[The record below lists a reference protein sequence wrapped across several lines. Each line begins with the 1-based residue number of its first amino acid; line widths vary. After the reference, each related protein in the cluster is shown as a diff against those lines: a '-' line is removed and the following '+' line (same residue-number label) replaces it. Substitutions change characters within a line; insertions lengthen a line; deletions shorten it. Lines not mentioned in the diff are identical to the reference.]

1 MKRLKTALPALLF
14 TFVSAALFAKE
25 KVSAPLEIT
34 ILHINDHHSHLEPE
48 EIEITINGVKT
59 KTHIGGY
66 PELVHQIKEIK
77 KTAKNPITLHSG
89 DALTGT
95 LYFTLFAGKADAEM
109 MNVTGFDFFTL
120 GNHEFDTGNEGLK
133 KFLDFLKVPVISSNV
148 TPDKSSI
155 LFGMWK
161 PYGILEVEGQK
172 VGVIGLD
179 TVKKTVDSSSPGKD
193 ITFTDEVK
201 TAQKYADGLKKQG
214 INKIILLSHGG
225 AEKNFEIAKK
235 VSGIDII
242 VTGDSHWL
250 FGVDGMK
257 ASCLPVRADYPMQ
270 FLSPAKEPVYVVEGW
285 EYSKLVGELNVQF
298 DEKGIVRSVKGNP
311 HVLMH
316 TDWFQRKDADGK
328 KYEPAGKEKADIIAA
343 LKKMPFIS
351 FPQADEEA
359 AAILTKYATEKQS
372 LGKEIVGTIQGE
384 AMPGGS
390 ANRIPNTANPRGSAA
405 TRFVAETMLSEIKN
419 LGKGNIDFTIQN
431 SGGVRAD
438 IFPGEVTFNDAYTFL
453 PFGNTLF
460 ITDVTGA
467 EVKRIL
473 EDALSFSLEGGSTG
487 AFPYGA
493 GIRYEANQY
502 KDKAGNRLVK
512 VEVQNRMTGGW
523 EAIKDSAMYRLGTN
537 SYIAGGKDGYKTL
550 SEVVKARG
558 GEDMHLPDAESF
570 IKFLKTHPNFN
581 SYTESNVVFH
591 FDPKNEIKKN

>member
-1 MKRLKTALPALLF
+1 MKKLKPALLILPL
-14 TFVSAALFAKE
+14 SLAAALFAKGTP
-25 KVSAPLEIT
+25 SSPLEIT

-48 EIEITINGVKT
+48 EIEMTIDGVKT

-66 PELVHQIKEIK
+66 PEVVRQIKEIK

-89 DALTGT
+89 DAITGT

-148 TPDKSSI
+148 TPLKSSI

-161 PYGILEVEGQK
+161 PYGILEAEGQK

-179 TVKKTVDSSSPGKD
+179 TVRKTVDSSSPGKD
-193 ITFTDEVK
+193 VKFTDEVK
-201 TAQKYADGLKKQG
+201 TAQKYANELKKQG

-225 AEKNFEIAKK
+225 AEKNFEIAQK

-250 FGVDGMK
+250 FGDDQMLS
-257 ASCLPVRADYPMQ
+257 AALPVRAAYPMR
-270 FLSPAKEPVYVVEGW
+270 FTSPAKEPVYVVEGW
-285 EYSKLVGELNVQF
+285 EYSKLVGELTVQF
-298 DEKGIVRSVKGNP
+298 DEKGIVTGATGKP

-316 TDWFQRKDADGK
+316 TDWFQRKDENGN
-328 KYEPAGKEKADIIAA
+328 KYEPTGKEKADIVAS
-343 LKKMPFIS
+343 LEKMPFIT
-351 FPQADEEA
+351 FAKADDEA
-359 AAILTKYATEKQS
+359 ATILAKYKAEKQS
-372 LGKEIVGTIQGE
+372 LGKEIVGTIKGVT
-384 AMPGGS
+384 MPGGS
-390 ANRIPNTANPRGSAA
+390 ANRIPNTANPSGSVA
-405 TRFVAETMLSEIKN
+405 TRFVAETMLSEIKT

-438 IFPGEVTFNDAYTFL
+438 ILPGDVTFNDAYTFL
-453 PFGNTLF
+453 PFGNSLF
-460 ITDVTGA
+460 MTDATGA

-473 EDALSFSLEGGSTG
+473 EDALAFALEGGSTG

-502 KDKAGNRLVK
+502 KDKAGARLVK
-512 VEVQNRMTGGW
+512 VEVKNRATGAW
-523 EAIKDSAMYRLGTN
+523 EEIKDSAVYRLGTN
-537 SYIAGGKDGYKTL
+537 SYIADGKDGYKTL
-550 SEVVKARG
+550 GAVVKARG

-570 IKFLKTHPNFN
+570 IKFLKAHPNFN
-581 SYTESNVVFH
+581 SFTDSNVVFH
-591 FDPKNEIKKN
+591 FDPENEVKKN